1 MRMGLLH
8 KLIEFGVPKKDL
20 ILIYTLFIRSIC
32 EQSAVVWHSSL
43 TQENRNNL
51 ERVQKTALKI
61 ILRNEYKT
69 YESALVEVNLKN
81 LDTRRE
87 TLCLNFAKSCLK
99 NIQTKN
105 MFPSNPQHSC
115 VKDRLPTHAKYF
127 HEKYQVNF
135 ANTDRLRKSP
145 VIYMQHLLNQDHR
158 CKE

>member
-1 MRMGLLH
+1 MGLLH

-43 TQENRNNL
+43 TQENRNNI

-105 MFPSNPQHSC
+105 KPTAQLCEGQTANPCKIFSRKIPSKLC
-115 VKDRLPTHAKYF
+115 Y
-127 HEKYQVNF
+127 
-135 ANTDRLRKSP
+135 
-145 VIYMQHLLNQDHR
+145 
-158 CKE
+158 